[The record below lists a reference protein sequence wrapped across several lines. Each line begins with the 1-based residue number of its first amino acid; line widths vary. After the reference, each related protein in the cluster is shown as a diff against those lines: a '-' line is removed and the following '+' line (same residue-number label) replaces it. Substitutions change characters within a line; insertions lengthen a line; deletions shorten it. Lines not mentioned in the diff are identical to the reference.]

1 MARIAI
7 FDSGVGGL
15 SIYSEVS
22 RRLPGHEFV
31 FVSDNL
37 CYPYGNKA
45 EDWLIERVQQLSQRV
60 VNHCS
65 PDVFVVA
72 CNTASTIILP
82 ALREILAIP
91 VVGVVPAIKPAAKLS
106 NTKHLGLLATPGTIA
121 RAYTNDLINEFASD
135 CTVSKVGSSR
145 LVELAE
151 QKLRGNKIDLGILE
165 DELEPLLNNKNIDV
179 VVLACTHFPLLN
191 NEIESIFKA
200 NNQSI
205 TLIDSAKGIANRVSS
220 LIDDMHPGALQT
232 SNLTAENQAF
242 FTKEIGTQNFLIKQL
257 EKIGL
262 AYQGEL

>member
-45 EDWLIERVQQLSQRV
+45 EDWLIARVQQLSQRV
-60 VNHCS
+60 VDRCS

-72 CNTASTIILP
+72 CNTASTIVLP
-82 ALREILAIP
+82 ALRETLPIP
-91 VVGVVPAIKPAAKLS
+91 VVGVVPAIKPGSKLS
-106 NTKHLGLLATPGTIA
+106 KTKHLGLLATPGTIA
-121 RAYTNDLINEFASD
+121 RAYTNDLINEFAAE
-135 CTVSKVGSSR
+135 CTVSKVGSSK

-151 QKLRGNKIDLGILE
+151 QKLRGKKIDLGILE
-165 DELEPLLNNKNIDV
+165 DEIEPLLKDKEIDV
-179 VVLACTHFPLLN
+179 LVLACTHFPLLN
-191 NEIESIFKA
+191 NEIESIFKV
-200 NNQSI
+200 NNHS
-205 TLIDSAKGIANRVSS
+205 LELVDSAKGIANRVSS
-220 LIDDMHPGALQT
+220 LIDDMHPGALAT
-232 SNLTAENQAF
+232 SNLTAKNQAF
-242 FTKEIGTQNFLIKQL
+242 FTKEIGTQNFLINQL

>member
-22 RRLPGHEFV
+22 RRLPRHDFV
-31 FVSDNL
+31 FVSDNQ

-60 VNHCS
+60 VDHCS

-72 CNTASTIILP
+72 CNTASTIVLP
-82 ALREILAIP
+82 ALRETLAIP
-91 VVGVVPAIKPAAKLS
+91 VVGVVPAIKPGAKLS

-121 RAYTNDLINEFASD
+121 RAYTNDLINEFAPNCS
-135 CTVSKVGSSR
+135 VSKVGSSA

-151 QKLRGNKIDLGILE
+151 EKLRGKKIDLSILE
-165 DELEPLLNNKNIDV
+165 SELEPLLNDKKIDV

-200 NNQSI
+200 HNHSI
-205 TLIDSAKGIANRVSS
+205 KLVDSAKGIANRVSS
-220 LIDDMHPGALQT
+220 LIDDMHSGALAT
-232 SNLTAENQAF
+232 SNLTAKHQAF
-242 FTKEIGTQNFLIKQL
+242 FIAQIGAQNVLIKQL
-257 EKIGL
+257 EKLGL